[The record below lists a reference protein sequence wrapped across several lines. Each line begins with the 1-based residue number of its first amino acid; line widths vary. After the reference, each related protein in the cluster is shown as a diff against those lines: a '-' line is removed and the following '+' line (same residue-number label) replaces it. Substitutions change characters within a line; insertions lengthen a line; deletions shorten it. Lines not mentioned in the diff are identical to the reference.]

1 MVSRGR
7 KFLTPA
13 TALTDFKGTVIM
25 GTKPIMEDH
34 KLYDSTPQNVQ
45 NGQVSRDRQQ
55 TMVAW
60 AYIDVVV
67 TLWGTRESKA
77 HVVPFLC

>member
-1 MVSRGR
+1 
-7 KFLTPA
+7 
-13 TALTDFKGTVIM
+13 
-25 GTKPIMEDH
+25 MEDH